1 MLVSTLTL
9 RKTYFRWLSTMF
21 ALWLFCGWVMA
32 EQVADV
38 RFSDDRF
45 GEDRHSVQVIPAIAQ
60 YKIGSHLQFI
70 EDPHQTLTL
79 DDFVGSYR
87 QPMRWKSSEEEV
99 PNFGYTRAT
108 YWFHFSLLG
117 VNEGSKSWLLAL
129 SYSLLDQVT
138 VYFVENESVIRS
150 YETGDVYAFNSRPI
164 EHRHFL
170 FPVPNGN
177 TESLDVYFRVQT
189 DGTLELPLMLWEERI
204 FWQQEQNVLLV
215 KGVYFGIIFIMV
227 IYNLFIYFSVRES
240 SYLYYVCYAGFL
252 ILFQTGID
260 GVAFQFFWP
269 GNPEFHGMGFVIF
282 SAFTLT
288 FLCLFSNS
296 FLKLPKYNPRLSN
309 LLLLGALS
317 TTMAGV
323 VAVFLPYAYA
333 MRLVVA
339 LSLPICIGCFGVGLY
354 TWIKGALT
362 ARYFIIAWSA
372 FLIGILLISLSKLG
386 WIPINFITTNAL
398 QIGSAL
404 EVVLFSLALADRIN
418 ADKKDRLVAKQEAI
432 NSLKRFK
439 SLYDNAIEGIFQCT
453 LEGRFVSANPAMAT
467 FMGYETPKIFIDT
480 AEDQGTQVFLDLEQY
495 HEFRKAVLEHGQVL
509 NYEAHGIKKDGGHFW
524 CALSAKLV
532 NQSLDGDAGLIGDDG
547 LKNGSLI
554 EGFVVDITARKKSEE
569 QLNFLARHD
578 PLTGLVNRREFE
590 IRLDRAVKSAHR
602 DHVTH
607 TMLYMD
613 LDQFKLVN
621 DTCGHIAGDE
631 LLRQVTLQIQTHMRG
646 GDTLARL
653 GGDEFGVLLEN
664 CVGENATKVA
674 NKLRT
679 VIQEFRFSWENKIF
693 TLGVSIG
700 LVPIADDTE
709 SVKAVM
715 SLADAACYAAKDAG
729 RNRVHEYVPGDID
742 LALQQGEMQWA
753 SRITQA
759 LEEGGLILYKQTIA
773 PIADSNE
780 GEHMEILV
788 RLQSDDEII
797 APGAFLPAAERYNLM
812 PSVDRWVVNNVF
824 MWLDDD
830 DEQLANLS
838 MCSINL
844 SGLSIGDDEFSVFLA
859 GIFDRYDVPPEKIC
873 FEITETIAITNL
885 TKAIEFMNRFRALG
899 CRFSLDDFG
908 SGFSSYGYLKN
919 LPVDYLKIDGCFV
932 KDIVD
937 DKIDYAMVESINR
950 IGHVMGKKTI
960 AEFVE
965 NAEILACLKT
975 LGVDYAQG
983 YGIARPVPVFSQDH
997 P

>member
-1 MLVSTLTL
+1 MV
-9 RKTYFRWLSTMF
+9 F
-21 ALWLFCGWVMA
+21 ALWFVCGWVMA
-32 EQVADV
+32 GQVGDV
-38 RFSDDRF
+38 S
-45 GEDRHSVQVIPAIAQ
+45 STVQVIPAITQ
-60 YKIGSHLQFI
+60 YKIGSHLQYI

-79 DDFVGSYR
+79 DDFVGDQR
-87 QPMRWKSSEEEV
+87 QPMRWKSSEAEV

-108 YWFHFSLLG
+108 YWFHISLLG
-117 VNEGSKSWLLAL
+117 MSEGSESWLLAL

-138 VYFVENESVIRS
+138 VYFVENERLVRS
-150 YETGDVYAFNSRPI
+150 YETGDIYAFSSRPI

-170 FPVPNGN
+170 FPVPSGQAG
-177 TESLDVYFRVQT
+177 SLDVYFRVQT
-189 DGTLELPLMLWEERI
+189 AGTLELPLTLWEERS
-204 FWQQEQNVLLV
+204 FWEQEQNILLL

-260 GVAFQFFWP
+260 GVAFQLFWP
-269 GNPEFHGMGFVIF
+269 GNPSFHGMGFVIF

-317 TTMAGV
+317 ATMAGV
-323 VAVFLPYAYA
+323 VAVFLPYAYSI
-333 MRLVVA
+333 RLVVA

-354 TWIKGALT
+354 TWFKGALT
-362 ARYFIIAWSA
+362 ARYFITAWSA

-418 ADKKDRLVAKQEAI
+418 ADKKDKLVAKQEAI

-467 FMGYETPKIFIDT
+467 FMGYETPEVFVDMADDKGSQI
-480 AEDQGTQVFLDLEQY
+480 FLDVEQY

-509 NYEAHGIKKDGGHFW
+509 NYEAHGMKKDGGHFW
-524 CALSAKLV
+524 CAVSAKLV
-532 NQSLDGDAGLIGDDG
+532 NQSLPESSTVNSD
-547 LKNGSLI
+547 SFI

-590 IRLDRAVKSAHR
+590 IRLDRAVQSARR

-674 NKLRT
+674 HKLRS

-700 LVPIADDTE
+700 LVPIAYDTE
-709 SVKAVM
+709 SVKFVM

-759 LEEGGLILYKQTIA
+759 LEEGGLILYKQIIA
-773 PIADSNE
+773 PISDGNG

-788 RLQSDDEII
+788 RLQNEDEIVS
-797 APGAFLPAAERYNLM
+797 PGAFLPAAERYNLM
-812 PSVDRWVVNNVF
+812 PSVDRWVVKNVF

-830 DEQLANLS
+830 AEQLKNLS

-859 GIFDRYDVPPEKIC
+859 KLFDQYEVPPEKIC
-873 FEITETIAITNL
+873 FEITETIAVTNL
-885 TKAIEFMNRFRALG
+885 TKAIEFMNRFKALG

-919 LPVDYLKIDGCFV
+919 LPVDFLKIDGCFV

-983 YGIARPVPVFSQDH
+983 YEIARPVPVIPLDVISS
-997 P
+997 